1 MSTTSRMS
9 AGLAFEPE
17 KDLAMF
23 AEEAAQGRHLAGV
36 ARLGHGWKFRE
47 GEPEDAIFDLAHER
61 DPDSDFLF
69 YFSEAGWEHVM
80 SLGDAHVFKAAPGTP
95 PVHSGAASRAEE
107 LLRERNRYAVLSAIA
122 LAIFVLVGL
131 GLRAVDWSSW
141 LTAGIALLA
150 VLPVI
155 YTVLPLIGFWHRGAR
170 LFEKA

>member
-23 AEEAAQGRHLAGV
+23 AEQAAQGRHLAGV

-69 YFSEAGWEHVM
+69 YFSEAGWEHVL

-95 PVHSGAASRAEE
+95 PVHSGAASRA
-107 LLRERNRYAVLSAIA
+107 SP
-122 LAIFVLVGL
+122 
-131 GLRAVDWSSW
+131 RAVRRLVRGRCAMSSPVSGA
-141 LTAGIALLA
+141 AGFHTPQGYVHL
-150 VLPVI
+150 
-155 YTVLPLIGFWHRGAR
+155 
-170 LFEKA
+170 